1 MNAYTHLYLY
11 QMCSDFVMY
20 RPIHF
25 IDDYFKY
32 LIVHLLTIRAL
43 LDFITRDRIWSI
55 KILK

>member
-1 MNAYTHLYLY
+1 MNAYTHVYLY

-20 RPIHF
+20 NPIHF

-43 LDFITRDRIWSI
+43 LDFITRDRI
-55 KILK
+55 